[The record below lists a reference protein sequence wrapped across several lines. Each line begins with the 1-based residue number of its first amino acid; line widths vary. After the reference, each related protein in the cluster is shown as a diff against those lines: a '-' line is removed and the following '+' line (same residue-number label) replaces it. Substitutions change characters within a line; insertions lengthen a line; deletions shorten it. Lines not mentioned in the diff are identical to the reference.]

1 MRSVSLIESI
11 VAICGEE
18 NSGKTKTVKTLI
30 GVALN
35 QRRLRNNQKK
45 VRLKGKDIYVD
56 IVISLG
62 EEQKKNTVV
71 EIIAYLEKLIKRINK
86 AFPTTAITLTLM
98 FSIRE
103 RKGKEVITEP
113 IKWLRQKFP
122 NKVFIVYL
130 RLENPDVFAEN
141 LMQEIPAHFAIASIE
156 NYPEQANKLREFI
169 EGS

>member
-1 MRSVSLIESI
+1 VRSVSVIESV

-30 GVALN
+30 GVPLN

-45 VRLKGKDIYVD
+45 VRLKGRDIYVD

-62 EEQKKNTVV
+62 EEQKKNTVQ
-71 EIIAYLEKLIKRINK
+71 EIIAYLEKLIKRINNE
-86 AFPTTAITLTLM
+86 FPSTVITLILI

-103 RKGKEVITEP
+103 RKGKEVIAEP

-122 NKVFIVYL
+122 NNVFIVYL
-130 RLENPDVFAEN
+130 RLEDASAFAEN
-141 LMQEIPAHFAIASIE
+141 LMQEIPAHHKIDSVE
-156 NYPEQANKLREFI
+156 NYPKQANKLREFI